1 MGNEDDE
8 YIAKNAKRIPKITG
22 LEMFYLQMS
31 RLMTRDQLL
40 TIETTEFIQTSQ
52 FTEKISKVPNILK
65 EILMWLEFQD
75 IKDTQES
82 KKNLQLAESKLVDC
96 IVTVKDDKNGSKE
109 ALDAFRAIK
118 DIPEAQEKLASILT
132 DYQLLEKNFEEW
144 LKAMDDPI
152 RAKQMVDM
160 LENFSFEIRQDM
172 FQKLTDIMILYDK
185 HLVSDKAFIVSRNDY
200 HNLIII
206 EFPICIV

>member
-185 HLVSDKAFIVSRNDY
+185 HLVSDKAFIVSRIDF

-206 EFPICIV
+206 GFPICIV

>member
-1 MGNEDDE
+1 MGNEDDD

-144 LKAMDDPI
+144 IKAMDDPI

-206 EFPICIV
+206 KFLICIV

>member
-1 MGNEDDE
+1 
-8 YIAKNAKRIPKITG
+8 
-22 LEMFYLQMS
+22 MFYLQMS

-144 LKAMDDPI
+144 IKAMDDPI